1 MNYTINIEE
10 LSTILYNQNG
20 DSMKTIKLLM
30 ILSLLLI
37 GCQTQE
43 TKTTPKESSKEVVQ
57 CHFIGDLL
65 YEQPYYDWIEDDSQ
79 DKGYYDLVKTY
90 FQKDDLTI
98 ANLETPIGGKELGIS
113 GVGYSFNAS
122 YEIGEQVASLDLE
135 VVSTANNH
143 ANDRGNQGIDHTL
156 DFLKEKDILAVGTYY
171 NQKDRNQGKYMTI
184 NGIKFGFVSYTYATN
199 QTVSEDSLDKVGLF
213 NRPSDRQMTQDYK
226 DLLTK
231 EVTQTRENC
240 DVLIAMMHWG
250 TEFTYDISKQQEDVS
265 KLLSDLGVDIIIGN
279 HPHCSQTMEWI
290 NDKTLCMYS
299 LGNFVSADPIVDR
312 THQEFKNAYNV
323 SMMVSLDIVKENHQ
337 FSIQNIDYIPII
349 NYYDQNL
356 ENFKLIPY
364 DQYTSQYETTH
375 YHYQNGSTKKW
386 IEETYQQLIPQ
397 SLSDHVLQKTA

>member
-1 MNYTINIEE
+1 
-10 LSTILYNQNG
+10 
-20 DSMKTIKLLM
+20 MKKIKLFVCLV
-30 ILSLLLI
+30 LLLV
-37 GCQTQE
+37 GCQPQPQTQPQKEE
-43 TKTTPKESSKEVVQ
+43 TKNTVS

-65 YEQPYYDWIEDDSQ
+65 YEKPYYDWIEDDSQ
-79 DKGYYDLVKTY
+79 DKGYYDLVRPY
-90 FQKDDLTI
+90 LQNDDLSI
-98 ANLETPIGGKELGIS
+98 ANLETPIGGKELNIS
-113 GVGYSFNAS
+113 GTGYSFNAS
-122 YEIGEQVASLDLE
+122 REIGKQVASLDLE

-143 ANDRGNQGIDHTL
+143 ANDRRNQGIDNTL

-171 NQKDRNQGKYMTI
+171 NQEDRNQGKYMTI

-199 QTVSEDSLDKVGLF
+199 QIVSDENQAKVALF
-213 NRPSDRQMTQDYK
+213 NRPSDRKMTQAYK

-240 DVLIAMMHWG
+240 DILIAMMHWG
-250 TEFTYDISKQQEDVS
+250 TEFTYEISKQQEDVS

-290 NDKTLCMYS
+290 NNKTLCMYS

-375 YHYQNGSTKKW
+375 YHYQNGLTKKW

>member
-171 NQKDRNQGKYMTI
+171 NQEDRNQGKYMTI

-199 QTVSEDSLDKVGLF
+199 QIVSDQNQAKVALF
-213 NRPSDRQMTQDYK
+213 NRPSDRKMTQDYK

-240 DVLIAMMHWG
+240 DILIAMMHWG

-337 FSIQNIDYIPII
+337 FSIQNINYTPII

-356 ENFKLIPY
+356 ENFKLISY

-375 YHYQNGSTKKW
+375 YHYQNGLTKKW

>member
-79 DKGYYDLVKTY
+79 DKGYYDLVRTY

-171 NQKDRNQGKYMTI
+171 NQEDRNQGKYMTI

-199 QTVSEDSLDKVGLF
+199 QIVSDQNQAKVALF
-213 NRPSDRQMTQDYK
+213 NRPSDRKMTQDYK

-240 DVLIAMMHWG
+240 DILIAMMHWG
-250 TEFTYDISKQQEDVS
+250 TEFTYEISKQQEDVS

-290 NDKTLCMYS
+290 DNKTLCMYS

-337 FSIQNIDYIPII
+337 FSIQNINYTPII

-375 YHYQNGSTKKW
+375 YHYQNGLTKKW

-397 SLSDHVLQKTA
+397 SLSDHVSQKTA

>member
-1 MNYTINIEE
+1 
-10 LSTILYNQNG
+10 
-20 DSMKTIKLLM
+20 MKTIKLFM
-30 ILSLLLI
+30 ILSLLLV

-43 TKTTPKESSKEVVQ
+43 PKTTTKKTNKEVVQ

-79 DKGYYDLVKTY
+79 DKGYYDLVRTY

-143 ANDRGNQGIDHTL
+143 ANDRGNQGIDNTL

-171 NQKDRNQGKYMTI
+171 NQEDRNQGKYMTI

-199 QTVSEDSLDKVGLF
+199 QIVSDQNQAKVALF
-213 NRPSDRQMTQDYK
+213 NRPSDRKMTQDYK

-240 DVLIAMMHWG
+240 DILIAMMHWG
-250 TEFTYDISKQQEDVS
+250 TEFTYEISKQQEDVS

-290 NDKTLCMYS
+290 NNNRTLCMYS

-337 FSIQNIDYIPII
+337 FSIQNINYTPII

-375 YHYQNGSTKKW
+375 YHYQNGLTKKW

>member
-1 MNYTINIEE
+1 
-10 LSTILYNQNG
+10 
-20 DSMKTIKLLM
+20 
-30 ILSLLLI
+30 
-37 GCQTQE
+37 
-43 TKTTPKESSKEVVQ
+43 
-57 CHFIGDLL
+57 
-65 YEQPYYDWIEDDSQ
+65 
-79 DKGYYDLVKTY
+79 
-90 FQKDDLTI
+90 
-98 ANLETPIGGKELGIS
+98 
-113 GVGYSFNAS
+113 
-122 YEIGEQVASLDLE
+122 
-135 VVSTANNH
+135 
-143 ANDRGNQGIDHTL
+143 
-156 DFLKEKDILAVGTYY
+156 
-171 NQKDRNQGKYMTI
+171 
-184 NGIKFGFVSYTYATN
+184 
-199 QTVSEDSLDKVGLF
+199 
-213 NRPSDRQMTQDYK
+213 
-226 DLLTK
+226 
-231 EVTQTRENC
+231 
-240 DVLIAMMHWG
+240 MMHWG

-290 NDKTLCMYS
+290 NNKTLCMYS

-375 YHYQNGSTKKW
+375 YHYQNGLTKKW

>member
-1 MNYTINIEE
+1 
-10 LSTILYNQNG
+10 
-20 DSMKTIKLLM
+20 MKKIKLFVCLV
-30 ILSLLLI
+30 LLLV
-37 GCQTQE
+37 GCQPQPQIQPQKEE
-43 TKTTPKESSKEVVQ
+43 TKNTVS

-65 YEQPYYDWIEDDSQ
+65 YEKPYYDWIEDDSQ
-79 DKGYYDLVKTY
+79 DKGYYDLVRPY
-90 FQKDDLTI
+90 LQNDDLSI
-98 ANLETPIGGKELGIS
+98 ANLETPIGGKELNIS
-113 GVGYSFNAS
+113 GTGYSFNAS
-122 YEIGEQVASLDLE
+122 REIGKQVASLDLE

-143 ANDRGNQGIDHTL
+143 ANDRGNQGIDNTL

-171 NQKDRNQGKYMTI
+171 NQEDRNQGKYMTI

-199 QTVSEDSLDKVGLF
+199 QIVSDENQAKVALF
-213 NRPSDRQMTQDYK
+213 NRPSDRKMTQAYK

-240 DVLIAMMHWG
+240 DILIAMMHWG
-250 TEFTYDISKQQEDVS
+250 TEFTYEISKQQEDVS

-290 NDKTLCMYS
+290 NNKTLCMYS

-375 YHYQNGSTKKW
+375 YHYQNGLTKKW

>member
-1 MNYTINIEE
+1 
-10 LSTILYNQNG
+10 
-20 DSMKTIKLLM
+20 MKKIKLFVCLV
-30 ILSLLLI
+30 LLLV
-37 GCQTQE
+37 GCQPQPQTQPQKEE
-43 TKTTPKESSKEVVQ
+43 TKNTVS

-65 YEQPYYDWIEDDSQ
+65 YEKPYYDWIEDDSQ
-79 DKGYYDLVKTY
+79 DKGYYDLVRPY
-90 FQKDDLTI
+90 LQNDDLSI
-98 ANLETPIGGKELGIS
+98 ANLETPIGGKELNIS
-113 GVGYSFNAS
+113 GTGYSFNAS
-122 YEIGEQVASLDLE
+122 REIGKQVASLDLE

-143 ANDRGNQGIDHTL
+143 ANDRGNQGIDNTL

-171 NQKDRNQGKYMTI
+171 NQDDRDQGKYMTI
-184 NGIKFGFVSYTYATN
+184 HGIKFGFVSYTYATN
-199 QTVSEDSLDKVGLF
+199 QIVSDENQAKVALF
-213 NRPSDRQMTQDYK
+213 NRPSDRKMTQAYK

-250 TEFTYDISKQQEDVS
+250 TEFTYEISKQQEDVS

-290 NDKTLCMYS
+290 NNKTLCMYS

-375 YHYQNGSTKKW
+375 YHYQNGLTKKW

>member
-1 MNYTINIEE
+1 
-10 LSTILYNQNG
+10 
-20 DSMKTIKLLM
+20 MKKIKLFVCLV
-30 ILSLLLI
+30 LLLV
-37 GCQTQE
+37 GFQPQPQTQ
-43 TKTTPKESSKEVVQ
+43 PQKEEIKNTVS

-171 NQKDRNQGKYMTI
+171 NQEDRNQGKYMTI

-199 QTVSEDSLDKVGLF
+199 QIVSDQNQAKVALF
-213 NRPSDRQMTQDYK
+213 NRPSDRKMTQDYK

-240 DVLIAMMHWG
+240 DILIAMMHWG

-290 NDKTLCMYS
+290 NNKTLCMYS

-337 FSIQNIDYIPII
+337 FSIQNINYTPII

-375 YHYQNGSTKKW
+375 YHYQNGLTKKW

>member
-1 MNYTINIEE
+1 
-10 LSTILYNQNG
+10 
-20 DSMKTIKLLM
+20 MKTIKLFM
-30 ILSLLLI
+30 ILSLLLV

-43 TKTTPKESSKEVVQ
+43 PKTTTKKINKEVVQ

-171 NQKDRNQGKYMTI
+171 NQEDRNQGKYMTI

-199 QTVSEDSLDKVGLF
+199 QIVSDQNQAKVALF
-213 NRPSDRQMTQDYK
+213 NRPSDRKMTQDYK

-240 DVLIAMMHWG
+240 DILIAMMHWG
-250 TEFTYDISKQQEDVS
+250 TEFTYEISKQQEDVS

-290 NDKTLCMYS
+290 NNKTLCMYS

-337 FSIQNIDYIPII
+337 FSIQNINYTPII

-375 YHYQNGSTKKW
+375 YHYQNGLTKKW

>member
-1 MNYTINIEE
+1 
-10 LSTILYNQNG
+10 
-20 DSMKTIKLLM
+20 M
-30 ILSLLLI
+30 ILSLLLV

-43 TKTTPKESSKEVVQ
+43 PKTTTEKTNKEVVQ

-79 DKGYYDLVKTY
+79 DKGYYDLVRTY

-171 NQKDRNQGKYMTI
+171 NQEDRNQGKYMTI

-199 QTVSEDSLDKVGLF
+199 QIVSDQNQAKVALF
-213 NRPSDRQMTQDYK
+213 NRPSDRKMTQDYK

-250 TEFTYDISKQQEDVS
+250 TEFTYEISKQQEDVS

-290 NDKTLCMYS
+290 NNKTLCMYS

-337 FSIQNIDYIPII
+337 FSIQNINYTPII

-375 YHYQNGSTKKW
+375 YHYQNGLTKKW

>member
-1 MNYTINIEE
+1 
-10 LSTILYNQNG
+10 
-20 DSMKTIKLLM
+20 MKKIKLFVCLV
-30 ILSLLLI
+30 LLLV
-37 GCQTQE
+37 GCQPQPQTQPQKEE
-43 TKTTPKESSKEVVQ
+43 TKNTVS

-79 DKGYYDLVKTY
+79 DKGYYDLVRTY

-171 NQKDRNQGKYMTI
+171 NQEDRNQGKYMTI

-199 QTVSEDSLDKVGLF
+199 QIVSDQNQAKVALF
-213 NRPSDRQMTQDYK
+213 NRPSDRKMTQDYK

-240 DVLIAMMHWG
+240 DILIAMMHWG
-250 TEFTYDISKQQEDVS
+250 TEFTYEISKQQEDVS

-290 NDKTLCMYS
+290 NNKTLCMYS

-337 FSIQNIDYIPII
+337 FSIQNINYTPII

-375 YHYQNGSTKKW
+375 YHYQNGLTKKW
-386 IEETYQQLIPQ
+386 IEETYQKLIPEK
-397 SLSDHVLQKTA
+397 LSNHQLQ

>member
-171 NQKDRNQGKYMTI
+171 NQEDRNQGKYMTI

-199 QTVSEDSLDKVGLF
+199 QIVSDQNQAKVALF
-213 NRPSDRQMTQDYK
+213 NRPSDRKMTQDYK

-240 DVLIAMMHWG
+240 DILIAMMHWG

-290 NDKTLCMYS
+290 NNKTLCMYS

-337 FSIQNIDYIPII
+337 FSIQNINYTPII

-356 ENFKLIPY
+356 ENFKLISY

-375 YHYQNGSTKKW
+375 YHYQNGLTKKW

>member
-1 MNYTINIEE
+1 
-10 LSTILYNQNG
+10 
-20 DSMKTIKLLM
+20 MKKIKLFVCLV
-30 ILSLLLI
+30 LLLV
-37 GCQTQE
+37 GCQPQPQTQPQKEE
-43 TKTTPKESSKEVVQ
+43 TKNTVS

-65 YEQPYYDWIEDDSQ
+65 YEKPYYDWIEDDSQ
-79 DKGYYDLVKTY
+79 DKGYYDLVRPY
-90 FQKDDLTI
+90 LQNDDLSI
-98 ANLETPIGGKELGIS
+98 ANLETPIGGKELNIS
-113 GVGYSFNAS
+113 GTGYSFNAS
-122 YEIGEQVASLDLE
+122 REIGKQVASLDLE

-171 NQKDRNQGKYMTI
+171 NQEDRNQGKYMTI

-199 QTVSEDSLDKVGLF
+199 QIVSDQNQAKVALF
-213 NRPSDRQMTQDYK
+213 NRPSDRKMTQDYK

-240 DVLIAMMHWG
+240 DILIAMMHWG

-337 FSIQNIDYIPII
+337 FSIQNINYTPII

-356 ENFKLIPY
+356 ENFKLISY

-375 YHYQNGSTKKW
+375 YHYQNGLTKKW

>member
-1 MNYTINIEE
+1 
-10 LSTILYNQNG
+10 
-20 DSMKTIKLLM
+20 MKKIKLFVCLV
-30 ILSLLLI
+30 LLLV
-37 GCQTQE
+37 GCQPQPQTQPQKEE
-43 TKTTPKESSKEVVQ
+43 TKNTVS

-65 YEQPYYDWIEDDSQ
+65 YEKPYYDWIEDDSQ
-79 DKGYYDLVKTY
+79 DRGYYDLVRPY
-90 FQKDDLTI
+90 LQNDDLSI
-98 ANLETPIGGKELGIS
+98 ANLETPIGGKELNIS
-113 GVGYSFNAS
+113 GTGYSFNAS
-122 YEIGEQVASLDLE
+122 REIGKQVASLDLE

-143 ANDRGNQGIDHTL
+143 ANDRGNQGIDNTL

-171 NQKDRNQGKYMTI
+171 NQEDRNQGKYMTI

-199 QTVSEDSLDKVGLF
+199 QIVSDENQAKVALF
-213 NRPSDRQMTQDYK
+213 NRPSDRKMTQAYK

-240 DVLIAMMHWG
+240 DILIAMMHWG
-250 TEFTYDISKQQEDVS
+250 TEFTYEISKQQEDVS

-290 NDKTLCMYS
+290 NNKTLCMYS

-375 YHYQNGSTKKW
+375 YHYQNGLTKKW

>member
-1 MNYTINIEE
+1 
-10 LSTILYNQNG
+10 
-20 DSMKTIKLLM
+20 MKKIKLFVCLV
-30 ILSLLLI
+30 LLLV
-37 GCQTQE
+37 GCQPQPQTQPQKEE
-43 TKTTPKESSKEVVQ
+43 TKNTVS

-65 YEQPYYDWIEDDSQ
+65 YEKPYYDWIEDDSQ
-79 DKGYYDLVKTY
+79 DKGYYNLVRPY
-90 FQKDDLTI
+90 LQNDDLSI
-98 ANLETPIGGKELGIS
+98 ANLETPIGGKELNIS
-113 GVGYSFNAS
+113 GTGYSFNAS
-122 YEIGEQVASLDLE
+122 REIGKQVASLDLE

-143 ANDRGNQGIDHTL
+143 ANDRGNQGIDNTL

-171 NQKDRNQGKYMTI
+171 NQDDRDQGKYMTI
-184 NGIKFGFVSYTYATN
+184 HGIKFGFVSYTYATN
-199 QTVSEDSLDKVGLF
+199 QIVSDENQAKVALF
-213 NRPSDRQMTQDYK
+213 NRPSDRKMTQDYK

-240 DVLIAMMHWG
+240 DILIAMMHWG
-250 TEFTYDISKQQEDVS
+250 TEFTYEISKQQEDVS

-290 NDKTLCMYS
+290 NNKTLCMYS

-337 FSIQNIDYIPII
+337 FSIQNINYTPII

-375 YHYQNGSTKKW
+375 YHYQNGLTKKW

>member
-1 MNYTINIEE
+1 
-10 LSTILYNQNG
+10 
-20 DSMKTIKLLM
+20 MKKIKLFVCLV
-30 ILSLLLI
+30 LLLV
-37 GCQTQE
+37 GCQPQPQTQ
-43 TKTTPKESSKEVVQ
+43 PQKEEIKNTVS

-65 YEQPYYDWIEDDSQ
+65 YEKPYYDWIEDDSQ
-79 DKGYYDLVKTY
+79 DKGYYDLVRPY
-90 FQKDDLTI
+90 LQNDDLSI
-98 ANLETPIGGKELGIS
+98 ANLETPIGGKELNIS
-113 GVGYSFNAS
+113 GTGYSFNAS
-122 YEIGEQVASLDLE
+122 REIGKQVASLDLE

-143 ANDRGNQGIDHTL
+143 ANDRGNQGIDNTL

-171 NQKDRNQGKYMTI
+171 NQDDRDQGKYMTI
-184 NGIKFGFVSYTYATN
+184 HGIKFGFVSYTYATN
-199 QTVSEDSLDKVGLF
+199 QIVSDENQAKVALF
-213 NRPSDRQMTQDYK
+213 NRPSDRKMTQAYK

-240 DVLIAMMHWG
+240 DILIAMMHWG
-250 TEFTYDISKQQEDVS
+250 TEFTYEISKQQEDVS

-290 NDKTLCMYS
+290 NNKTLCMYS

-375 YHYQNGSTKKW
+375 YHYQNGLTKKW

>member
-1 MNYTINIEE
+1 
-10 LSTILYNQNG
+10 
-20 DSMKTIKLLM
+20 MKKIKLFVCLV
-30 ILSLLLI
+30 LLLV
-37 GCQTQE
+37 GCQPQPQIQPQKEE
-43 TKTTPKESSKEVVQ
+43 TKNTVS

-65 YEQPYYDWIEDDSQ
+65 YEKPYYDWIEDDSQ
-79 DKGYYDLVKTY
+79 DKGYYDLVRPY
-90 FQKDDLTI
+90 LQNDDLSI
-98 ANLETPIGGKELGIS
+98 ANLETPIGGKELNIS
-113 GVGYSFNAS
+113 GTGYSFNAS
-122 YEIGEQVASLDLE
+122 REIGKQVASLDLE

-143 ANDRGNQGIDHTL
+143 ANDRGNQGIDNTL

-171 NQKDRNQGKYMTI
+171 NQEDRNQGKYMTI

-199 QTVSEDSLDKVGLF
+199 QIVSDENQAKVALF
-213 NRPSDRQMTQDYK
+213 NRPSDRKMTQAYK

-240 DVLIAMMHWG
+240 DILIAMMHWG
-250 TEFTYDISKQQEDVS
+250 TEFTYEISKQQEDVS

-290 NDKTLCMYS
+290 NNKTLCMYS

-312 THQEFKNAYNV
+312 THQEFKDAYNV

-375 YHYQNGSTKKW
+375 YHYQNGLTKKW

>member
-79 DKGYYDLVKTY
+79 DKGYYDLVRTY

-171 NQKDRNQGKYMTI
+171 NQEDRNQGKYMTI

-199 QTVSEDSLDKVGLF
+199 QIVSDQNQAKVALF
-213 NRPSDRQMTQDYK
+213 NRPSDRKMTQDYK

-240 DVLIAMMHWG
+240 DILIAMMHWG

-290 NDKTLCMYS
+290 NNKTLCMYS

-337 FSIQNIDYIPII
+337 FSIQNINYTPII

-375 YHYQNGSTKKW
+375 YHYQNGLTKKW

-397 SLSDHVLQKTA
+397 SLSDHVSQKTA

>member
-171 NQKDRNQGKYMTI
+171 NQEDRNQGKYMTI
-184 NGIKFGFVSYTYATN
+184 NGIKFAFVSYTYATN
-199 QTVSEDSLDKVGLF
+199 QIVSDQNQAKVALF
-213 NRPSDRQMTQDYK
+213 NRPSDRKMTQDYK

-240 DVLIAMMHWG
+240 DILIAMMHWG

-375 YHYQNGSTKKW
+375 YHYQNGLTKKW

>member
-1 MNYTINIEE
+1 
-10 LSTILYNQNG
+10 
-20 DSMKTIKLLM
+20 M
-30 ILSLLLI
+30 ILSLLLV

-43 TKTTPKESSKEVVQ
+43 SKTTTKKTNKEVVQ

-79 DKGYYDLVKTY
+79 DKGYYDLVRTY

-171 NQKDRNQGKYMTI
+171 NQEDRNQGKYMTI

-199 QTVSEDSLDKVGLF
+199 QIVSDQNQAKVALF
-213 NRPSDRQMTQDYK
+213 NRPSDRKMTQDYK

-240 DVLIAMMHWG
+240 DILIAMMHWG
-250 TEFTYDISKQQEDVS
+250 TEFTYEISKQQEDVS

-290 NDKTLCMYS
+290 NNKTLCMYS

-337 FSIQNIDYIPII
+337 FSIQNINYTPII

-375 YHYQNGSTKKW
+375 YHYQNGLTKKW

>member
-10 LSTILYNQNG
+10 LSTILYNQIG
-20 DSMKTIKLLM
+20 DFMKTIKLLM
-30 ILSLLLI
+30 ILSLLLV

-43 TKTTPKESSKEVVQ
+43 PKATTQKTNKEVVQ

-98 ANLETPIGGKELGIS
+98 ANLETPIGGKELGTS

-171 NQKDRNQGKYMTI
+171 NQEDRNQGKYITI

-199 QTVSEDSLDKVGLF
+199 QKVSEDNLDKVGLF

-240 DVLIAMMHWG
+240 DILIAMMHWG
-250 TEFTYDISKQQEDVS
+250 TEFTYDISKQQKDVS

-375 YHYQNGSTKKW
+375 YHYQNGLTKKW

-397 SLSDHVLQKTA
+397 SLPDHVLQKTA